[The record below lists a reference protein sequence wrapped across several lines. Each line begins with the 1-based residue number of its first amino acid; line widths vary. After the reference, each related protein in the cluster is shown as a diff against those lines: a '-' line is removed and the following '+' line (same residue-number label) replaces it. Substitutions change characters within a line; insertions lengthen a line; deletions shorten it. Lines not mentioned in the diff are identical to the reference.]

1 MAYLS
6 LYRKYRPQSFDEI
19 LGQEHVSN
27 TLSKAIRDDRVAH
40 AYLFTGPR
48 GTGKTSTARILAKAL
63 NCENGGPTPSPCGKC
78 NSCVAIEEGS
88 SMDVIEMD
96 AASHSKVD
104 ETREILHGV
113 PLATAGGR
121 TKVYVIDEV
130 HMLSTGSF
138 NALLKT
144 LEEPPAHVVF
154 ILATTEA
161 HKVLATI
168 VSRTQRFDFR
178 RLPADVLEKHLT
190 NIAQQEKIEVDHEA
204 VEILA
209 RHAEG
214 SARDALSALDQLASF
229 GGRVS
234 AADAESLL
242 GRRGEDMLVDLFDA
256 IATSDV
262 GRVFVAM
269 QSFVSQGVDMRQLA
283 LDALEHARSL
293 LLLKAAPEADGLLD
307 VTVEERPGLAL
318 QADSFS
324 AAGLLRT
331 IDLVGKA
338 IIEMRNAPNHRL
350 LLEVALIRSAA
361 PETDPSANGLLGRI
375 ERLERRLGIEGT
387 PAAPGASSPAPGA
400 GAADRAAPGPAAGAA
415 SPAGSPLRSAPPAA
429 AKADAGSASRPPAS
443 ATSSPPPKRTKAEAT
458 SGDREGAGGGASR
471 RASSAAEAKP
481 ERGLSERTAASSPE
495 PGPAPEAGEVGL
507 NHIRDAW
514 PVIQGEVNKRSR
526 RVGALLNPSRPLSFA
541 DGALTI
547 EVQSDFP
554 RETMTQEKNRSMLVD
569 GIHAALG
576 VRCSVAFVARGAAQ
590 AAPEPE
596 PEETIADVAET
607 EALDAKADDPVELV
621 RKGLSAEVVEEVGGS
636 DR

>member
-6 LYRKYRPQSFDEI
+6 LYRKYRPSTFEEI

-27 TLSKAIRDDRVAH
+27 TLSNAIREDRVAH

-63 NCENGGPTPSPCGKC
+63 NCENGGPTPTPCGKC
-78 NSCVAIEEGS
+78 NSCISIEEGS

-104 ETREILHGV
+104 ETRDILAGV

-144 LEEPPAHVVF
+144 LEEPPTHVVF

-178 RLPADVLEKHLT
+178 RLPADVLEKHLG
-190 NIAQQEKIEVDHEA
+190 NIAEQEKIEVDQE
-204 VEILA
+204 VLELLA

-229 GGRVS
+229 GGKVS
-234 AADAESLL
+234 AVDAEGLL
-242 GRRGEDMLVDLFDA
+242 GRRSEDMLVDLFDA
-256 IATSDV
+256 IAVSDV
-262 GRVFVAM
+262 GRVFIAM
-269 QSFVSQGVDMRQLA
+269 QGFVSQGVDMRQLA
-283 LDALEHARSL
+283 LDTLEHARSL

-307 VTVEERPGLAL
+307 VTAEERPGLAL

-387 PAAPGASSPAPGA
+387 AAAP
-400 GAADRAAPGPAAGAA
+400 DPAAGAA
-415 SPAGSPLRSAPPAA
+415 SPVGSPLRSAPPAA
-429 AKADAGSASRPPAS
+429 AKADAGSA
-443 ATSSPPPKRTKAEAT
+443 
-458 SGDREGAGGGASR
+458 
-471 RASSAAEAKP
+471 AEAKP
-481 ERGLSERTAASSPE
+481 ERGLSERTAAPPPE
-495 PGPAPEAGEVGL
+495 PGPAPNTGEVGL

-514 PVIQGEVNKRSR
+514 PVIQGEVNKASR
-526 RVGALLNPSRPLSFA
+526 RVGALLNPSRPLSFD
-541 DGALTI
+541 DGALTV
-547 EVQSDFP
+547 EVQSEFHRD
-554 RETMTQEKNRSMLVD
+554 TMGQDKNRSMLVD

-576 VRCSVAFVARGAAQ
+576 VRCSVAFAARGATP

-596 PEETIADVAET
+596 PEETIADVADT
-607 EALDAKADDPVELV
+607 EALDAKADDPVELI

>member
-6 LYRKYRPQSFDEI
+6 LYRKYRPSTFEEI

-27 TLSKAIRDDRVAH
+27 TLSNAIREDRVAH

-63 NCENGGPTPSPCGKC
+63 NCENGGPTPMPCGKC
-78 NSCVAIEEGS
+78 NSCVSIEEGS

-104 ETREILHGV
+104 ETRDILAGV

-178 RLPADVLEKHLT
+178 RLPADVLEGHLAS
-190 NIAQQEKIEVDHEA
+190 IAKQEQIQVDQEA
-204 VEILA
+204 LELLA

-229 GGRVS
+229 GGKVS
-234 AADAESLL
+234 AADAEGLL
-242 GRRGEDMLVDLFDA
+242 GRRSEDMLVDLFDA
-256 IATSDV
+256 IAVSDV

-269 QSFVSQGVDMRQLA
+269 QGFVSQGVDMRQLA
-283 LDALEHARSL
+283 LDTLEHARSL

-375 ERLERRLGIEGT
+375 ERLERRLGIEGG
-387 PAAPGASSPAPGA
+387 PAAPGSSADPGEGAARSNSPAELAP
-400 GAADRAAPGPAAGAA
+400 RAP
-415 SPAGSPLRSAPPAA
+415 SPSSAPPKKKT
-429 AKADAGSASRPPAS
+429 KADADPVRRQPAEANGGDGSAN
-443 ATSSPPPKRTKAEAT
+443 
-458 SGDREGAGGGASR
+458 
-471 RASSAAEAKP
+471 ASSAAEAKP
-481 ERGLSERTAASSPE
+481 ERGLSERRAPSPTGAAA
-495 PGPAPEAGEVGL
+495 GTEAGEVGL

-514 PVIQGEVNKRSR
+514 PVIQGEVNKMSR
-526 RVGALLNPSRPLSFA
+526 RVGALLNPSRPLSF
-541 DGALTI
+541 DNGALTV
-547 EVQSDFP
+547 EVQSEFHRD
-554 RETMTQEKNRSMLVD
+554 TMGQDKNRSMLVD

-576 VRCSVAFVARGAAQ
+576 VRCSVAFAARGAAPPT
-590 AAPEPE
+590 PEPE
-596 PEETIADVAET
+596 TEETIADVAET
-607 EALDAKADDPVELV
+607 EALDAKADDPVELI

>member
-6 LYRKYRPQSFDEI
+6 LYRKYRPSTFEEI

-27 TLSKAIRDDRVAH
+27 TLSNAIREGRVAH

-63 NCENGGPTPSPCGKC
+63 NCENGGPTPTPCGRC
-78 NSCVAIEEGS
+78 NSCVSIEEGS

-104 ETREILHGV
+104 ETRDILAGV

-144 LEEPPAHVVF
+144 LEEPPPHVVF

-178 RLPADVLEKHLT
+178 RLPADVLESHLA
-190 NIAQQEKIEVDHEA
+190 NVAKQESIEVDQESL
-204 VEILA
+204 ELLA

-234 AADAESLL
+234 VTDAEELL
-242 GRRGEDMLVDLFDA
+242 GRRSEDMLVDLFDA
-256 IATSDV
+256 IATQDV
-262 GRVFVAM
+262 GRVFSAM

-283 LDALEHARSL
+283 LETLEHARSL
-293 LLLKAAPEADGLLD
+293 LLLKAAPDADGLLD

-361 PETDPSANGLLGRI
+361 PETDPSATGLLGRI
-375 ERLERRLGIEGT
+375 ERLERRLGIEGSPGDVESP
-387 PAAPGASSPAPGA
+387 PAAPPLRSGERPPAGALGHYPGRPTGDAAPSPAP
-400 GAADRAAPGPAAGAA
+400 
-415 SPAGSPLRSAPPAA
+415 
-429 AKADAGSASRPPAS
+429 K
-443 ATSSPPPKRTKAEAT
+443 KTKAEAT
-458 SGDREGAGGGASR
+458 RRRSAEPGGGVTSPAASP
-471 RASSAAEAKP
+471 AAEAQP
-481 ERGLSERTAASSPE
+481 SPGLSEPRAVTPPPDAA
-495 PGPAPEAGEVGL
+495 GPPAAAGEVGL

-514 PVIQGEVNKRSR
+514 PVIQGEVNKRSK
-526 RVGALLNPSRPLSFA
+526 RVGALLNPSRPLAF
-541 DGALTI
+541 DNGALTV
-547 EVQSDFP
+547 EVQSEFHRD
-554 RETMTQEKNRSMLVD
+554 TMGQDKNRSMLVD

-576 VRCSVAFVARGAAQ
+576 VRCSVAFAARGAASP
-590 AAPEPE
+590 APEPE
-596 PEETIADVAET
+596 PQETIEDVADSQ
-607 EALDAKADDPVELV
+607 ALDASADDPVELI
-621 RKGLSAEVVEEVGGS
+621 RKGLGGEVVEEVGRS

>member
-6 LYRKYRPQSFDEI
+6 LYRKYRPSTFEEI

-27 TLSKAIRDDRVAH
+27 TLSNAIREDRVAH

-63 NCENGGPTPSPCGKC
+63 NCEIGGPTPTPCGKC
-78 NSCVAIEEGS
+78 NSCVSIEEGS

-104 ETREILHGV
+104 ETRDILAGV

-178 RLPADVLEKHLT
+178 RLPADILEGHLA
-190 NIAQQEKIEVDHEA
+190 NVAKQEQIEVDQEA
-204 VEILA
+204 LELLA

-229 GGRVS
+229 GGKVS
-234 AADAESLL
+234 AVDAEGLL
-242 GRRGEDMLVDLFDA
+242 GRRSEDMLVDLFDA
-256 IATSDV
+256 IAVSDV
-262 GRVFVAM
+262 GRVFIAM
-269 QSFVSQGVDMRQLA
+269 QGFVSQGVDMRQLA
-283 LDALEHARSL
+283 LDTLEHARSL

-375 ERLERRLGIEGT
+375 ERLERRLGIEGAPAVPEVAAT
-387 PAAPGASSPAPGA
+387 PST
-400 GAADRAAPGPAAGAA
+400 
-415 SPAGSPLRSAPPAA
+415 PP
-429 AKADAGSASRPPAS
+429 
-443 ATSSPPPKRTKAEAT
+443 TPKKTKAEAT
-458 SGDREGAGGGASR
+458 RRETAKDGDGVTSPK
-471 RASSAAEAKP
+471 ASSAAEAKP
-481 ERGLSERTAASSPE
+481 ERGLSERRAVA
-495 PGPAPEAGEVGL
+495 PAPAGAGAPDAGEVGL

-514 PVIQGEVNKRSR
+514 PVIQGEVNKMSR
-526 RVGALLNPSRPLSFA
+526 RVGALLNPSRPLSF
-541 DGALTI
+541 DNGALTV
-547 EVQSDFP
+547 EVQSEFHRD
-554 RETMTQEKNRSMLVD
+554 TMGQDKNRSMLVD

-576 VRCSVAFVARGAAQ
+576 VRCSVAFAARGATPP
-590 AAPEPE
+590 APEAE

-607 EALDAKADDPVELV
+607 EALDAKADDPVELI

>member
-6 LYRKYRPQSFDEI
+6 LYRKYRPSTFDEI

-27 TLSKAIRDDRVAH
+27 TLSNAIREGRVAH

-63 NCENGGPTPSPCGKC
+63 NCENGGPTPTPCGKC
-78 NSCVAIEEGS
+78 NSCVSIEEGS

-104 ETREILHGV
+104 ETRDILAGV

-144 LEEPPAHVVF
+144 LEEPPPHVVF

-178 RLPADVLEKHLT
+178 RLPADVLESHLA
-190 NIAQQEKIEVDHEA
+190 NVAKQENIEVDHGSIEL
-204 VEILA
+204 LA

-234 AADAESLL
+234 VADTEELL
-242 GRRGEDMLVDLFDA
+242 GRRSEDMLVDLFDA
-256 IATSDV
+256 IATQDV
-262 GRVFVAM
+262 GRVFSAM

-283 LDALEHARSL
+283 LETLEHARSL

-361 PETDPSANGLLGRI
+361 PETDPSATGLLGRI

-387 PAAPGASSPAPGA
+387 AAPVGTAADAEMPVRSDSPRPASGGPADPARRTTSSSPAPRKK
-400 GAADRAAPGPAAGAA
+400 ADVERRGSAEGTGGDA
-415 SPAGSPLRSAPPAA
+415 S
-429 AKADAGSASRPPAS
+429 AKAS
-443 ATSSPPPKRTKAEAT
+443 
-458 SGDREGAGGGASR
+458 SR
-471 RASSAAEAKP
+471 RERS
-481 ERGLSERTAASSPE
+481 ERGLSERRAASPTGTGASASTEETPDVAE
-495 PGPAPEAGEVGL
+495 APARPSADPGEVGL

-514 PVIQGEVNKRSR
+514 PVIQGEVNKRSK
-526 RVGALLNPSRPLSFA
+526 RVGALLNPSRPLAF
-541 DGALTI
+541 DNGALTV
-547 EVQSDFP
+547 EVQSEFHRD
-554 RETMTQEKNRSMLVD
+554 TMGQDKNRSMLVD

-576 VRCSVAFVARGAAQ
+576 VRCSVAFAARGAA
-590 AAPEPE
+590 APAPDPE
-596 PEETIADVAET
+596 PEETIEDVADSQ
-607 EALDAKADDPVELV
+607 ALDASADDPVELI
-621 RKGLSAEVVEEVGGS
+621 RKGLGGEVVEEVGRS

>member
-6 LYRKYRPQSFDEI
+6 LYRKYRPSTFDEI

-27 TLSKAIRDDRVAH
+27 TLSNAIREGRVAH

-63 NCENGGPTPSPCGKC
+63 NCENGGPTPTPCGKC
-78 NSCVAIEEGS
+78 NSCVSIEEGS

-104 ETREILHGV
+104 ETRDILAGV

-178 RLPADVLEKHLT
+178 RLPADVLEKHLA
-190 NIAQQEKIEVDHEA
+190 NVAQQESIDVDQEA
-204 VEILA
+204 LELLA

-214 SARDALSALDQLASF
+214 SARDALSALDQLASY
-229 GGRVS
+229 GGRVGV
-234 AADAESLL
+234 ADAEALL
-242 GRRGEDMLVDLFDA
+242 GRRSEDMLVDLFDA
-256 IATSDV
+256 IAAADV
-262 GRVFVAM
+262 GRVFTAM
-269 QSFVSQGVDMRQLA
+269 QAFVSQGADMRQLS

-307 VTVEERPGLAL
+307 VAAEERPGLAL

-324 AAGLLRT
+324 AASLLRT

-361 PETDPSANGLLGRI
+361 PETDPSPNGLLGRI
-375 ERLERRLGIEGT
+375 ERLERRLGIEG
-387 PAAPGASSPAPGA
+387 GSSPSA
-400 GAADRAAPGPAAGAA
+400 GAVETAPPGSGGRVTSSSDPTAEAAGSSSSRPRGAA
-415 SPAGSPLRSAPPAA
+415 SPSPAPA
-429 AKADAGSASRPPAS
+429 
-443 ATSSPPPKRTKAEAT
+443 PPKRTKAEAT
-458 SGDREGAGGGASR
+458 RRQTAEEAGGGMSPK
-471 RASSAAEAKP
+471 ASSAAEAKP
-481 ERGLSERTAASSPE
+481 ERGLSERRAIPPTDSGAGAEAPIVAA
-495 PGPAPEAGEVGL
+495 EVGL

-514 PVIQGEVNKRSR
+514 AVIQGEVNKRSK
-526 RVGALLNPSRPLSFA
+526 RVGALLNPSRPLAF
-541 DGALTI
+541 DNGALTV
-547 EVQSDFP
+547 EVQSEFHRD
-554 RETMTQEKNRSMLVD
+554 TMAQDKNRSMLLD

-576 VRCSVAFVARGAAQ
+576 IKCSVAFAARGAD
-590 AAPEPE
+590 APSPPAPE
-596 PEETIADVAET
+596 PEETIADVADS
-607 EALDAKADDPVELV
+607 EALDARADDPVELI
-621 RKGLSAEVVEEVGGS
+621 RKGLAAEVVEEVGGS

>member
-6 LYRKYRPQSFDEI
+6 LYRKYRPATFEEI

-27 TLSKAIRDDRVAH
+27 TLTNAIRDGRVAH

-63 NCENGGPTPSPCGKC
+63 NCENGGPTPTPCGKC
-78 NSCVAIEEGS
+78 GSCVSIETGS

-104 ETREILHGV
+104 ETRDILAGV

-130 HMLSTGSF
+130 HMLSAGSF

-178 RLPADVLEKHLT
+178 RLPADVLEKHL
-190 NIAQQEKIEVDHEA
+190 ASVAAQEKIDIESEA
-204 VEILA
+204 LELLS

-214 SARDALSALDQLASF
+214 SARDALSALDQLASY
-229 GGRVS
+229 GGVVS
-234 AADAESLL
+234 VVDAEQLL
-242 GRRGEDMLVDLFDA
+242 GRRSEELLVDVFDA
-256 IATSDV
+256 IAAQDV
-262 GRVFVAM
+262 GRVFTAI
-269 QSFVSQGVDMRQLA
+269 QTFVSQGADMRQLA

-293 LLLKAAPEADGLLD
+293 LLLKAAPEADGLLE
-307 VTVEERPGLAL
+307 VTAEDRPGLAL

-324 AAGLLRT
+324 AASLLRT
-331 IDLVGKA
+331 IDLLGKA

-361 PETDPSANGLLGRI
+361 PETDPSPNGLLGRI
-375 ERLERRLGIEGT
+375 ERLERRLGIEGSAHD
-387 PAAPGASSPAPGA
+387 P
-400 GAADRAAPGPAAGAA
+400 
-415 SPAGSPLRSAPPAA
+415 SPAGETASEPQSSSAKRSREPSDATAAKATERRRPKDVASEPDSKTEAEPESIGEASAVTPPAA
-429 AKADAGSASRPPAS
+429 A
-443 ATSSPPPKRTKAEAT
+443 
-458 SGDREGAGGGASR
+458 
-471 RASSAAEAKP
+471 
-481 ERGLSERTAASSPE
+481 
-495 PGPAPEAGEVGL
+495 EAGEVGL

-514 PVIQGEVNKRSR
+514 PVIQGEVNKRSK
-526 RVGALLNPSRPLSFA
+526 RVGALLNPSRPLSF
-541 DGALTI
+541 DNGSLTI
-547 EVQSDFP
+547 EVQSDFH
-554 RETMTQEKNRSMLVD
+554 RETMAQDKNRSMLVE
-569 GIHAALG
+569 GIHSALG
-576 VRCSVAFVARGAAQ
+576 IKCAVAFVARGTEAAVPV
-590 AAPEPE
+590 AE
-596 PEETIADVAET
+596 PEETIDDVDDTQGADASV
-607 EALDAKADDPVELV
+607 DDPVELI

>member
-6 LYRKYRPQSFDEI
+6 LYRKYRPSTFEEI

-27 TLSKAIRDDRVAH
+27 TLSNAIREDRVAH

-63 NCENGGPTPSPCGKC
+63 NCENGGPTPTPCGKC
-78 NSCVAIEEGS
+78 NSCVSIEEGS

-104 ETREILHGV
+104 ETREILAGV

-144 LEEPPAHVVF
+144 LEEPPPHVVF

-190 NIAQQEKIEVDHEA
+190 NVAAQEKIEVDHEA
-204 VEILA
+204 LELLA

-234 AADAESLL
+234 VADAEGLL
-242 GRRGEDMLVDLFDA
+242 GRRSEDMLVDLFDA

-262 GRVFVAM
+262 GRVFIAM
-269 QSFVSQGVDMRQLA
+269 QGFVSQGVDMRQLA
-283 LDALEHARSL
+283 LDTLEHARSL
-293 LLLKAAPEADGLLD
+293 LLLKAAPEADGLLN

-375 ERLERRLGIEGT
+375 ERLERRLGIEGG
-387 PAAPGASSPAPGA
+387 PAAH
-400 GAADRAAPGPAAGAA
+400 DPAAGAA
-415 SPAGSPLRSAPPAA
+415 QTVVGSEGPVRSDSPR
-429 AKADAGSASRPPAS
+429 PAS
-443 ATSSPPPKRTKAEAT
+443 GEPAELARRTPSTPPTPKRRTKAE
-458 SGDREGAGGGASR
+458 SQPSR
-471 RASSAAEAKP
+471 PPVEEPAKA
-481 ERGLSERTAASSPE
+481 AASTPE
-495 PGPAPEAGEVGL
+495 PGPPAEAGEVGL

-514 PVIQGEVNKRSR
+514 PVIQGEVNKMSR
-526 RVGALLNPSRPLSFA
+526 RVGALLNPSRPLSF
-541 DGALTI
+541 DNGALTV
-547 EVQSDFP
+547 EVQSEFHRD
-554 RETMTQEKNRSMLVD
+554 TMGQDKNRSMLVD

-576 VRCSVAFVARGAAQ
+576 VRCSVAFAARGAAA

-596 PEETIADVAET
+596 PEESIADVAES
-607 EALDAKADDPVELV
+607 EAIDAKADDPVELI
-621 RKGLSAEVVEEVGGS
+621 RKGLAAEVVEEVGGS

>member
-6 LYRKYRPQSFDEI
+6 LYRKYRPSSFDEI

-27 TLSKAIRDDRVAH
+27 TLSNAIREGRVAH

-104 ETREILHGV
+104 ETREILAGV

-144 LEEPPAHVVF
+144 LEEPPPHVVF

-178 RLPADVLEKHLT
+178 RLPADVLDKHLA
-190 NIAQQEKIEVDHEA
+190 NVAAQEKIDVDQEA
-204 VEILA
+204 LQLLA

-229 GGRVS
+229 GGKVS
-234 AADAESLL
+234 VSDAEGLL

-256 IATSDV
+256 IVASDV

-269 QSFVSQGVDMRQLA
+269 QGFVSQGVDMRQLA
-283 LDALEHARSL
+283 LDTLEHARSL
-293 LLLKAAPEADGLLD
+293 LLLKAAPEADGLLNISA
-307 VTVEERPGLAL
+307 EERPGLAL

-324 AAGLLRT
+324 ASGLLR
-331 IDLVGKA
+331 IIELVGKA

-361 PETDPSANGLLGRI
+361 PETDPSATGLLGRI
-375 ERLERRLGIEGT
+375 ERLERRLGIEG
-387 PAAPGASSPAPGA
+387 AAPA
-400 GAADRAAPGPAAGAA
+400 AAGAGDP
-415 SPAGSPLRSAPPAA
+415 SPPASPLRSGEHPT
-429 AKADAGSASRPPAS
+429 AGAVGHSPSRPQSDVSPSPA
-443 ATSSPPPKRTKAEAT
+443 PKRTKVEAQASRTPVEPKPKSTPTPVAPTPAGAGPSAEA
-458 SGDREGAGGGASR
+458 
-471 RASSAAEAKP
+471 
-481 ERGLSERTAASSPE
+481 
-495 PGPAPEAGEVGL
+495 AGEVGL

-514 PVIQGEVNKRSR
+514 PVIQGEVNKVSR
-526 RVGALLNPSRPLSFA
+526 RVGALLNPSRPLSF
-541 DGALTI
+541 DNGALTV
-547 EVQSDFP
+547 EVQSEFHRD
-554 RETMTQEKNRSMLVD
+554 TMGQDKNRSMLVD

-576 VRCSVAFVARGAAQ
+576 VRCSVAFAARGVAA

-596 PEETIADVAET
+596 PEETIADVEES

-621 RKGLSAEVVEEVGGS
+621 RKGLAAEVVEEVGGS